1 MKNVV
6 KKLVVAV
13 ALVFSIGISAQDR
26 KEKIKNATPEERIA
40 MRTDKLS
47 EELGLDENQKKKV
60 SEILVA
66 QRKENQALRED
77 IKMEREKVRTEA
89 VEAMKKQQETL
100 KAKMKTVLTE
110 EQFKKWEAL
119 QNENK
124 EKVKKVRKAKKEKK
138 EKKR

>member
-40 MRTDKLS
+40 IRTDKLT

-60 SEILVA
+60 SEILVS
-66 QRKENQALRED
+66 QQKENQALRED
-77 IKMEREKVRTEA
+77 IKKEKEKVRAEA
-89 VEAMKKQQETL
+89 VEAMKKQQATL

-119 QNENK
+119 QSENK
-124 EKVKKVRKAKKEKK
+124 EKIKKVRKAKKEKK
-138 EKKR
+138 R

>member
-138 EKKR
+138 R

>member
-40 MRTDKLS
+40 IRTDKLT

-60 SEILVA
+60 SEILVS
-66 QRKENQALRED
+66 QQKENQALRED
-77 IKMEREKVRTEA
+77 IKKEKEKVRAEA
-89 VEAMKKQQETL
+89 VEAMKKQQATL

-124 EKVKKVRKAKKEKK
+124 EKIKKVRKAKKEKK
-138 EKKR
+138 R

>member
-40 MRTDKLS
+40 IRTDKLT

-60 SEILVA
+60 SEILVS
-66 QRKENQALRED
+66 QQKENQALRED
-77 IKMEREKVRTEA
+77 IKKEKEKVRAEA
-89 VEAMKKQQETL
+89 VEAMKKQQATL

-138 EKKR
+138 R

>member
-40 MRTDKLS
+40 IRTDKLT

-60 SEILVA
+60 SEILVS
-66 QRKENQALRED
+66 QQKENQALRED
-77 IKMEREKVRTEA
+77 IKKEKEKVRAEA
-89 VEAMKKQQETL
+89 IEAMKKQQATL

-124 EKVKKVRKAKKEKK
+124 EKIKKVRKAKKEKK
-138 EKKR
+138 DK

>member
-13 ALVFSIGISAQDR
+13 ALVFSIGISAQER

-40 MRTDKLS
+40 IRTDKLT

-60 SEILVA
+60 SEILVS
-66 QRKENQALRED
+66 QQKENQALRED
-77 IKMEREKVRTEA
+77 IKKEKEKVRAEA
-89 VEAMKKQQETL
+89 IEAMKKQQATL

-124 EKVKKVRKAKKEKK
+124 EKIKKVRKAKKEKK
-138 EKKR
+138 DK

>member
-40 MRTDKLS
+40 LRTDKLT

-60 SEILVA
+60 SEILVS
-66 QRKENQALRED
+66 QQKENQALRED
-77 IKMEREKVRTEA
+77 IKKEKEKVRAEA
-89 VEAMKKQQETL
+89 VEAMKKQQATL

-138 EKKR
+138 R